1 MSISTFNTII
11 PNINTINANTLR
23 FGFFDGTTQWF
34 HIVNIKIINDKN
46 EDIAPSCVF
55 TPTSTSVA
63 YQSPGDLKTIL
74 TDNNEATFSHS
85 ELKSNSYIK
94 VEFGKTVPIK
104 QILVENRN
112 DSDINRDRI
121 KNAQFR
127 LYDAADKIVYESDK
141 ITVGNKFYYLNMN
154 SKVVNAGLPFIGDAM
169 KAIADAKATMNAFIN
184 KAADV
189 KIASDKKVA
198 ATMDSLIS
206 KAVDIKIVN
215 DQKVAA
221 TLKAVDDSKVVAD
234 LKAAAIDAIKPS
246 TQVRDA
252 VVVGAIKAEMG
263 NGKTSAAAVIAAA
276 ADAIKPATDM
286 RDNALIKS
294 INDNMSSSSITVSA
308 NTVLNAVKES
318 VKESTEKR
326 DKDLAKA
333 INDVMSKPGKTADD
347 VANAAQD
354 SLSAST
360 EKRDEG
366 ISSSIDSAL
375 PVTPPPTPST
385 SVDLPPPSTSV
396 GIDPVYFFASIVVCI
411 LLYFIFKPAE
421 AAAPQPAA
429 PQP

>member
-112 DSDINRDRI
+112 NSDINRDRI

-141 ITVGNKFYYLNMN
+141 ITVGSKFYYLNMN

-169 KAIADAKATMNAFIN
+169 KAIADARATMNALIN
-184 KAADV
+184 NAADV

-206 KAVDIKIVN
+206 KAADIKIVN

-294 INDNMSSSSITVSA
+294 INDT
-308 NTVLNAVKES
+308 TVLNAVKES

-347 VANAAQD
+347 VANAAVD

-396 GIDPVYFFASIVVCI
+396 GIDPIYIFAAIVVCI